1 MDFYEVLDQIIDLL
15 RQRGRVSYQALKRQF
30 DVDDAYLEDL
40 KVELIEVQELAR
52 DRDGKMLVWSG
63 EAVRTPESTPASA
76 TQELVSPSITV
87 HAGPPIAHTPPYLAE
102 KILTSRSALEGER
115 KQVTVLFADIK
126 DSTELIRT
134 STPKRPRS
142 SSIPAI
148 HIMMEAVHR
157 FEGTVNQVLG
167 DGIMSHLWGTDRP

>member
-52 DRDGKMLVWSG
+52 DHDGKMLVWFG
-63 EAVRTPESTPASA
+63 EAVRTPESTSASA
-76 TQELVSPSITV
+76 TPELVSPTV

-102 KILTSRSALEGER
+102 KILTSRHALEGER
-115 KQVTVLFADIK
+115 K
-126 DSTELIRT
+126 
-134 STPKRPRS
+134 
-142 SSIPAI
+142 
-148 HIMMEAVHR
+148 
-157 FEGTVNQVLG
+157 
-167 DGIMSHLWGTDRP
+167 